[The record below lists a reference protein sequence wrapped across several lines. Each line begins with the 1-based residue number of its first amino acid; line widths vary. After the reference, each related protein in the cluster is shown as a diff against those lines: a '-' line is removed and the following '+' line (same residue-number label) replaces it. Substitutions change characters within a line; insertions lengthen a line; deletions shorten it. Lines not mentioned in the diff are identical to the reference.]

1 METKELIGFN
11 TWISIAA
18 NPILI
23 LDFCKNVSCGRD
35 LEICCDI
42 QKAINNNEK
51 LYIYQ
56 NVRCIEIFDQ
66 EGFENVCTED
76 DEIIKC
82 PCCNKI
88 ICVESVCCN

>member
-1 METKELIGFN
+1 MRNNKLFHEIIYGILQPQDGNIIETIVN
-11 TWISIAA
+11 TLYSY
-18 NPILI
+18 NQM
-23 LDFCKNVSCGRD
+23 
-35 LEICCDI
+35 LET
-42 QKAINNNEK
+42 INNNEK